1 MIARVW
7 HGWSEPANADTYE
20 QLLRSEIFPGI
31 LAKKIA
37 GLDHIDLLR
46 RDHGGEVEF
55 ITLMWFDDLAAIKAF
70 VGEDYETAYVPA
82 ADRKLLARFDARSH
96 AYDVSAGAC

>member
-1 MIARVW
+1 MIARIW

-82 ADRKLLARFDARSH
+82 AARKILARFDARSQH
-96 AYDVSAGAC
+96 YEIRARA